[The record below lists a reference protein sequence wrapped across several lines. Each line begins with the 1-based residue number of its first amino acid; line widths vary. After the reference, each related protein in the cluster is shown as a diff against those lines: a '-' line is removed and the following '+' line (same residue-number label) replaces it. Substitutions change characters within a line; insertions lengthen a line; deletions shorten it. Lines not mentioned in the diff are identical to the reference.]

1 MVTERA
7 RKKDALP
14 VQVVDIQTK
23 DTGINAV
30 LAAAVVNHEFCQLLL
45 DQPEVAL
52 QQGYLGDS
60 FDLTSE
66 E

>member
-1 MVTERA
+1 
-7 RKKDALP
+7 
-14 VQVVDIQTK
+14 
-23 DTGINAV
+23 V

-66 E
+66 EQALIVSIQTKSLPELARQIAKGLDR